1 MQTEDLLQ
9 MLVHYDRFTDIA
21 VHLQWAETAVTHI
34 EECDA
39 PEKWHRVFITEI
51 RFPSGFVAAN
61 LPEAFVQA
69 MLTHLGC
76 TEEWRADF
84 FAKLEPEERASH
96 LETFASELHYTEKEI
111 GRSFGEFAEKDYA
124 ELLRSHCGAS
134 DFTKCF
140 FSMFAKKNET
150 FEIGSHSCTPCWEY
164 MTISGDSI
172 LMTSLS
178 VVC

>member
-21 VHLQWAETAVTHI
+21 VNLQWAETAVRYI

-39 PEKWHRVFITEI
+39 PEKWHRVFITES
-51 RFPSGFVAAN
+51 RFPSGFVSAN

-69 MLTHLGC
+69 MLTHFGC
-76 TEEWRADF
+76 TEEWQAGY
-84 FAKLEPEERASH
+84 FAKMDPEERASH
-96 LETFASELHYTEKEI
+96 LKVFDSEFHYTENEI
-111 GRSFGEFAEKDYA
+111 GRSEGEYAEKQYA
-124 ELLRSHCGAS
+124 ELLYSHCGAS
-134 DFTKCF
+134 DFAKCF
-140 FSMFAKKNET
+140 FSLFAQKNET
-150 FEIGSHSCTPCWEY
+150 FFIGSHRCTPCWEY